1 MLVVMCQDWGGDL
14 GEVAQDQLEVVQY
27 PGEEEGELGLLPALM
42 EVAASHHHYS
52 ALEVGQAQEVGQS
65 QEVGRQPG
73 G

>member
-42 EVAASHHHYS
+42 EVAA
-52 ALEVGQAQEVGQS
+52 GNW
-65 QEVGRQPG
+65 
-73 G
+73 